1 MLSLNEI
8 FFLTSALIMWGLV
21 AASKPLVNKR
31 KLLESE
37 NAWFLAF
44 VFSACAFSFFTI
56 ASILNLGLLTFA
68 NTCFVAGNMYLAL
81 FCRSLRK
88 PSNKTSKWLPIMA
101 ILIFGLVFEYLR
113 QRGVFTERVLLVVS
127 TSSLCLLW
135 QLIELGLL
143 GKVRLKHLRLFFFIT
158 VVELILTFM
167 RLAAI
172 FFQQLPSNIN
182 LYQEPFELALIRWI
196 WFALM
201 VISYVTIIAYWVG
214 RISSENLKTIEEN
227 NLMKLEIAN
236 NKILQSD
243 WQLLT
248 TLQEVKS
255 MEVKLDDAE
264 NELLKREELLR
275 YVLDISGDG
284 IWDWNIL
291 TGEVKHNSR
300 WIEMLGEDPGQPYF
314 SVEDFKKRIH
324 PDDLNA
330 VLDQLRATLEDHQEY
345 RYSYR
350 MLRTNGRQIWV
361 RDRGAV
367 VEKSEDGKPIR
378 MVGAISD
385 ISEEVATQEKL
396 QELAF
401 YDPLTQV
408 LNRRIFEDR
417 LDQTLKNSERHQQYC
432 ALLILDLDKFKNLND
447 SYGHQMGDLRL
458 MDVAKRM
465 KEIIREIDT
474 IARIGGD
481 EFSII
486 LGELGLEYSVAC
498 EQAKK
503 IAEKL
508 CESLSNT
515 VSMEMAFGKLDKSND
530 LNKYTCSVSIGV
542 TVFLGNKK
550 TQDELLSQADDAMY
564 LAKKAGG
571 NQVCFY
577 SKPVSP

>member
-1 MLSLNEI
+1 
-8 FFLTSALIMWGLV
+8 
-21 AASKPLVNKR
+21 
-31 KLLESE
+31 
-37 NAWFLAF
+37 
-44 VFSACAFSFFTI
+44 
-56 ASILNLGLLTFA
+56 
-68 NTCFVAGNMYLAL
+68 
-81 FCRSLRK
+81 
-88 PSNKTSKWLPIMA
+88 
-101 ILIFGLVFEYLR
+101 
-113 QRGVFTERVLLVVS
+113 
-127 TSSLCLLW
+127 
-135 QLIELGLL
+135 
-143 GKVRLKHLRLFFFIT
+143 
-158 VVELILTFM
+158 
-167 RLAAI
+167 
-172 FFQQLPSNIN
+172 
-182 LYQEPFELALIRWI
+182 
-196 WFALM
+196 
-201 VISYVTIIAYWVG
+201 
-214 RISSENLKTIEEN
+214 
-227 NLMKLEIAN
+227 
-236 NKILQSD
+236 
-243 WQLLT
+243 
-248 TLQEVKS
+248 
-255 MEVKLDDAE
+255 
-264 NELLKREELLR
+264 
-275 YVLDISGDG
+275 
-284 IWDWNIL
+284 
-291 TGEVKHNSR
+291 
-300 WIEMLGEDPGQPYF
+300 
-314 SVEDFKKRIH
+314 
-324 PDDLNA
+324 
-330 VLDQLRATLEDHQEY
+330 
-345 RYSYR
+345 

-498 EQAKK
+498 ELAKN

-515 VSMEMAFGKLDKSND
+515 VSMEIAFGKLDKSND